1 LSGKLPWWW
10 LRQQEPVARFTAWLV
25 IVTTVLCIATIA
37 SVVALIVTDHTLKD
51 TARRQLRAYIY
62 VDHGSFGPARADA
75 LIGPTITI
83 RSAGATPAY
92 KLRLAATIEIGK
104 FPLPNASEL
113 SDPFGRAG
121 EGITIRN
128 YPILYGSEGA
138 ITEQIAV
145 KFSQKAIDLL
155 KVDFHRLYLF
165 GGVKYLDVF
174 GIERRYDFCFS
185 FNGDPDSPIKSA
197 QEDGCDNYNKPG

>member
-1 LSGKLPWWW
+1 MSGKLPWWW

-113 SDPFGRAG
+113 S
-121 EGITIRN
+121 
-128 YPILYGSEGA
+128 
-138 ITEQIAV
+138 
-145 KFSQKAIDLL
+145 
-155 KVDFHRLYLF
+155 
-165 GGVKYLDVF
+165 
-174 GIERRYDFCFS
+174 
-185 FNGDPDSPIKSA
+185 
-197 QEDGCDNYNKPG
+197 